1 MLFFSLSDSDFALTR
16 ILQNGNAQRHDA
28 LFIVE
33 LPLYPTL
40 LNRCIDI
47 VASKNPE
54 LVFLL
59 GEQKTGMTG
68 AHEIFSEALL

>member
-1 MLFFSLSDSDFALTR
+1 M
-16 ILQNGNAQRHDA
+16 
-28 LFIVE
+28 E

-68 AHEIFSEALL
+68 AQEIFSEALL

>member
-47 VASKNPE
+47 V
-54 LVFLL
+54 

-68 AHEIFSEALL
+68 AQEIFSEALL